1 LDYQFSDSDSQKYK
15 ELLEQTGKEKA
26 AYDLFLKWKCLT
38 DLYFLGSEIL
48 GLKNEHRNKKPLLD
62 PKFHRWLAYVLS
74 LEDDKLI
81 LVARGHLKS
90 RWVKVR
96 IIQDVLANPNI
107 RIGLYSITNEKAQ
120 SMLDD
125 IKRGFATPLLI
136 RLFPET
142 IPMPGKRYASWQKC
156 NANELTIKRDL
167 DMGNPP
173 EENQIEAYGV
183 GSTITGKHF
192 DRHYYDDIVDK
203 DTVRTMSQIQKTR
216 DWFSYSQAILEPGG
230 SETVTGT
237 FYHYA
242 DLYNTAIKEEWYK
255 GHVYIR
261 PCRENNVPVYS
272 WFTNAALDKIKRKS
286 GPYIWSCNPGY
297 APIWMADMSFK
308 NIEDVQIGDEVV
320 GYEINA
326 GAGRRRKLIKT
337 KVISKNSRIAQTYV
351 YNLSNG
357 DHVICTEDHKWFTG
371 RSDKTRIPYL
381 TAKLGRYLKKFCSP
395 TNKYLDEYEIGL
407 WQYLSGI
414 IDGEGSCKDGSITIS
429 QSKEKNL
436 EVYAKIENTLDQLCI
451 NYSIKKDNRIYKK
464 GATTFVINGG
474 RDEKLKILNYCKPA
488 KSDQIRKLLWRYNG
502 MKSPNNEAKVIEI
515 IPKRNEIVYALG
527 TESGNYVVWGY
538 ASKNCQYELNPVP
551 REDLIFPP
559 PHPMYKEIPGEKE
572 DYTWYIAVDPA
583 PTQHEHSD
591 SIALVCAALDKK
603 GTVWIEEANQFKL
616 PGADLARILI
626 QKHLK
631 YKSIRIGVEFGL
643 QQDLKYILENEK
655 SKYEETTHKPL
666 GWYIDEIRLTKQN
679 KLERI
684 NWSFGSFVR
693 SGKCFIKEDCYDL
706 LRQMELITPNYE
718 GHDDLVDAC
727 SMIFPLVDSYSF
739 RYYTKPPQERGEIQ
753 LKTWWTVDE
762 LYPKKLVV
770 GFEDRFVKGNT

>member
-1 LDYQFSDSDSQKYK
+1 VDYQFSEVDSRKYK
-15 ELLEQTGKEKA
+15 EFLEQTGKEKA

-48 GLKNEHRNKKPLLD
+48 GLKHEHRNKKPLLD
-62 PKFHRWLAYVLS
+62 PVFHRWLAYVLS
-74 LEDDKLI
+74 LDDDKLI

-96 IIQDVLANPNI
+96 IIQDVLVNPNI

-125 IKRGFATPLLI
+125 IKRGFATPLLL

-142 IPMPGKRYASWQKC
+142 VPVPGKRYANWTKC
-156 NANELTIKRDL
+156 NANELTIRRDL
-167 DMGNPP
+167 EMGNPP

-237 FYHYA
+237 FYHYS

-255 GHVYIR
+255 DHVYIR
-261 PCRENNVPVYS
+261 PCRDNGKPVYT

-286 GPYIWSCNPGY
+286 GPYIWSC
-297 APIWMADMSFK
+297 
-308 NIEDVQIGDEVV
+308 
-320 GYEINA
+320 
-326 GAGRRRKLIKT
+326 
-337 KVISKNSRIAQTYV
+337 
-351 YNLSNG
+351 
-357 DHVICTEDHKWFTG
+357 
-371 RSDKTRIPYL
+371 
-381 TAKLGRYLKKFCSP
+381 
-395 TNKYLDEYEIGL
+395 
-407 WQYLSGI
+407 
-414 IDGEGSCKDGSITIS
+414 
-429 QSKEKNL
+429 
-436 EVYAKIENTLDQLCI
+436 
-451 NYSIKKDNRIYKK
+451 
-464 GATTFVINGG
+464 
-474 RDEKLKILNYCKPA
+474 
-488 KSDQIRKLLWRYNG
+488 
-502 MKSPNNEAKVIEI
+502 
-515 IPKRNEIVYALG
+515 
-527 TESGNYVVWGY
+527 
-538 ASKNCQYELNPVP
+538 QYELNPVP

-559 PHPMYKEIPGEKE
+559 PQPTYKEKPEGE
-572 DYTWYIAVDPA
+572 YVWYIAVDPA

-603 GTVWIEEANQFKL
+603 GTVWIEEASQFKL

-626 QKHLK
+626 QKHLL
-631 YKSIRIGVEFGL
+631 YHSIRIGIEFGL

-666 GWYIDEIRLTKQN
+666 GWYIEEIPLTKKN

-727 SMIFPLVDSYSF
+727 SMVFPLVDSYSF
-739 RYYTKPPQERGEIQ
+739 RYYTKMPEERGEIQ
-753 LKTWWTVDE
+753 LKTWFTIEEMFPV
-762 LYPKKLVV
+762 KKVV
-770 GFEDRFVKGNT
+770 GFEDRFVKGN